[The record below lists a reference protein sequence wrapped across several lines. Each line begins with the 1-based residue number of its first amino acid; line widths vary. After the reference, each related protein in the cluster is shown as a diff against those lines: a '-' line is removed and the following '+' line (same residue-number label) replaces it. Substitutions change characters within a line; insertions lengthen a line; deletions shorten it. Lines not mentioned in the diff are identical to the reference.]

1 MADTHYEDPRL
12 AAIYD
17 ALNPWAA
24 DTDFYLSLAPAQPA
38 RILDLGCGTGL
49 LACAYAN
56 AGHSVVAVDPA
67 APMLAL
73 AREKPG
79 SSRVSWIQ
87 ADAQSYRSAQ
97 RFDLIVMTGHAFQV
111 LLSDDAVQATLTGM
125 RQHLAPHGRI
135 VFETRNPNMQIWQH
149 WQAEQSRRQ
158 ITVDG
163 IGTLEIWHELNSVD
177 NELVRFST
185 HYHFAQDETT
195 LSSTSTLRFLTLE
208 TLQDKLNQA
217 GLAIETLYGDWYRA
231 PFRADSPEIIVCAK
245 NSVENG

>member
-56 AGHSVVAVDPA
+56 AGHAVVAVDPA

-79 SSRVSWIQ
+79 S
-87 ADAQSYRSAQ
+87 
-97 RFDLIVMTGHAFQV
+97 
-111 LLSDDAVQATLTGM
+111 
-125 RQHLAPHGRI
+125 
-135 VFETRNPNMQIWQH
+135 
-149 WQAEQSRRQ
+149 
-158 ITVDG
+158 
-163 IGTLEIWHELNSVD
+163 
-177 NELVRFST
+177 
-185 HYHFAQDETT
+185 
-195 LSSTSTLRFLTLE
+195 
-208 TLQDKLNQA
+208 
-217 GLAIETLYGDWYRA
+217 
-231 PFRADSPEIIVCAK
+231 
-245 NSVENG
+245 